1 MKSYRNTNREHNRGL
16 SQDSSKNPSRDP
28 SPQKDQYAEIYRAQ
42 SKYAENLKRQERER
56 SEKQRKK
63 QEERERKKF
72 LMSLQTNL
80 DNSTPLSWAYYISI
94 FSEKIIMP
102 EKFSTI
108 YAIIALTIIC
118 TCFGFAFQP
127 VAQNYQKYRYDL

>member
-1 MKSYRNTNREHNRGL
+1 MLKILNVKSVKGVKNNARNRK
-16 SQDSSKNPSRDP
+16 S
-28 SPQKDQYAEIYRAQ
+28 
-42 SKYAENLKRQERER
+42 
-56 SEKQRKK
+56 KK

-127 VAQNYQKYRYDL
+127 VAQNYQKYR